1 MKIININNR
10 KKKEGKERSKRI
22 TDQFAL
28 VCELEWVEIEV
39 LWLRKA
45 VAARRHGTTRS
56 VTTVTVMHL
65 DSAWQRSSNYD
76 AKIKFRCGI
85 LGRVPYFNSMQIMI
99 IQYWV
104 SWCELNKKWL
114 KYLR

>member
-10 KKKEGKERSKRI
+10 KKKKGKERRKRI
-22 TDQFAL
+22 TDLFAL

-45 VAARRHGTTRS
+45 VAARRHEATATTRS

-65 DSAWQRSSNYD
+65 DSAWRARVTTMPKSNSVAAYS
-76 AKIKFRCGI
+76 AG
-85 LGRVPYFNSMQIMI
+85 FNS
-99 IQYWV
+99 
-104 SWCELNKKWL
+104 
-114 KYLR
+114 

>member
-10 KKKEGKERSKRI
+10 KKKKGKERRKRI
-22 TDQFAL
+22 TDLFAL

-45 VAARRHGTTRS
+45 VAARRHEATATTRS

-65 DSAWQRSSNYD
+65 DSAWQRSSNDD

-85 LGRVPYFNSMQIMI
+85 LGRVQFVKKQVPYLNSMQIMI
-99 IQYWV
+99 IQYWMV
-104 SWCELNKKWL
+104 
-114 KYLR
+114 